1 MCITTKNSRCK
12 YIEWGLLLFTAAL
25 LKLFSLSPN
34 LVEHYYSTNIYTHLS
49 YLQRI
54 LLGWL
59 PFSFGDVCYAIFG
72 IFLFISFLRIL
83 FRLYQRKYT
92 TQILFNQLSFLGKSI
107 LVVYII
113 FSLFWGLNYTR
124 QGVEAQYNLKNTT
137 YSDTE
142 LKDLLCDITEEL
154 NSTRKQLGDSNF
166 VYPSNDSIFKM
177 AITAYDFAKTKSPFL
192 AHNHH
197 SLKSSLYTPIISY
210 LGYSGYYN
218 PFTGE
223 AQVNTDLPK
232 FYMPYV
238 TCHEMA
244 HQLGYASES
253 EASFVGYLVAK
264 QSNNTLL
271 IYSALFELF
280 ITANSELMY
289 RDFFSGLLNI
299 KSLNKL
305 VRKDMRAYK
314 SYILRSKN
322 DFEPIVKI
330 AYDHYLK
337 ANQQKSGIN
346 SYNELVGWVIAYRK
360 SNLSQ

>member
-1 MCITTKNSRCK
+1 MCITSKKSGNK
-12 YIEWGLLLFTAAL
+12 YIDWVLLLLIAL
-25 LKLFSLSPN
+25 LIKLFSLSPT
-34 LVEHYYSTNIYTHLS
+34 LVEHYYSIPIYTHFS
-49 YLQRI
+49 YLQRL

-59 PFSFGDVCYAIFG
+59 PFSFGDVCYALLC
-72 IFLFISFLRIL
+72 IFLFASFVQIL

-92 TQILFNQLSFLGKSI
+92 TQIFLKQLSFLGKSI
-107 LVVYII
+107 LVVYIV

-124 QGVEAQYNLKNTT
+124 EGVAAQYNLKNNV

-166 VYPSNDSIFKM
+166 IYPSNDSIFKI
-177 AITAYDFAKTKSPFL
+177 AINAYELAKIKSPFL

-360 SNLSQ
+360 NNPSR